1 MADNRLQNLKK
12 LSDAQARYQKLL
24 DMQEKSGKDYS
35 ASLEKQQ
42 QKVKTLADELK
53 KVNASNQSFVGE
65 LERGVSSIAS
75 QFGTFKDL
83 QTQAVSESKSIANL
97 NQAQKDAI
105 TNILEET
112 RNLSNLNSE
121 DVEQIAAKNEALNK
135 QLEVAASILGAD
147 SDILKTLIK
156 IKGEANSIANLS
168 NDEKKALDL
177 QQQAS
182 EKLKQSFQA
191 ISETVQTTLMKL
203 LSVRGAM
210 GGLLY
215 AGGAFLGKLG
225 EVNKELG
232 QVGEGLSGA
241 AGNAAVMSFFFKDAA
256 GNLKALS
263 AEMGGMEQ
271 ASFRNQANINLIA
284 NNLGISGGEAV
295 KLQGALSRLN
305 GGSLETA
312 ANLTDGARSFARM
325 NNIPVSQLMGD
336 VAGAT
341 EEFALFGKDG
351 GKNILQAAGFAAK
364 LGTNMSTISG
374 IADNLLDFESSI
386 TKELELGAMLGRNI
400 NLNKARQ
407 LAYDGDIE
415 GATKET
421 LKQLGGI
428 DAFNKMDYFQKKQ
441 TAALLGVSV
450 SELQKMATNQEKA
463 NAISKMQVGNFD
475 SLVEGSKALVAQF
488 GPGLMKS
495 MGTFLML
502 SSQANQS
509 FQLMGKTKIGSK
521 IGKMFGMSKGP
532 SDVMSNAKTS
542 TDVSNKMGKPKG
554 SPLKTLSS
562 GLKSM
567 GNKKVL
573 FGALNLIPTALG
585 FVAMIPAIP
594 GMIATSILGGP
605 TGTALSALAVGI
617 RGMGS
622 KRALL
627 GTLGLIGA
635 GVGFAAMTLGIPGM
649 IGVALLGGPASVGLG
664 LLSVGLTAFGTA
676 AMNPLLWVGIGAIAA
691 LGLALI
697 PMAGAL
703 AIAAPAISAFGDVL
717 LGAFNGIAS
726 IVTAVADG
734 LIGMLE
740 VITMDKAIA
749 MGLLG
754 ASFIGLAA
762 GVTALTAVTSF
773 GGPVIRRFLRKTNES
788 IGGISQAGVDNV
800 IALGSAFKSMAA
812 GLSTVVTQLDR
823 LDTEKLEA
831 LSEVSISASIGGA
844 ISGIGA
850 SIGGLIDTV
859 SGVVGGES
867 LSEYESTMI
876 SKMEQLIA
884 ATSANKDVYLD
895 REKVTSLVMDT
906 GDRSVVNKFSLNN
919 G

>member
-1 MADNRLQNLKK
+1 MADNRLENLKK

-97 NQAQKDAI
+97 NQVQKDAI

-112 RNLSNLNSE
+112 RSLSNLNAE

-147 SDILKTLIK
+147 SEILKILTQ
-156 IKGEANSIANLS
+156 IKGEANDIANLS

-191 ISETVQTTLMKL
+191 ISETVQTTLLKL

-241 AGNAAVMSFFFKDAA
+241 AGSAAVMSFFFSDAA

-271 ASFRNQANINLIA
+271 ASFRNQANINLMA
-284 NNLGISGGEAV
+284 NNLGVSGGEAV

-305 GGSLETA
+305 DGSLETA

-351 GKNILQAAGFAAK
+351 GKNILQAAGYAAK
-364 LGTNMSTISG
+364 LGTNMGTISS
-374 IADNLLDFESSI
+374 IADGLLDFESSI

-407 LAYDGDIE
+407 LAYDGDLE
-415 GATKET
+415 GMTRET

-428 DAFNKMDYFQKKQ
+428 DEFNRMDVFQKKQ
-441 TAALLGVSV
+441 AAAALGVSV
-450 SELQKMATNQEKA
+450 SELQKMVSNQEQA

-664 LLSVGLTAFGTA
+664 LLSVGLTSFGTA

-691 LGLALI
+691 LGLALL

-726 IVTAVADG
+726 IVTAVAGG

-740 VITMDKAIA
+740 VITIEKAVA
-749 MGLLG
+749 MGVLG
-754 ASFIGLAA
+754 ASFGLMALGIGSLALAA
-762 GVTALTAVTSF
+762 GL
-773 GGPVIRRFLRKTNES
+773 GGGVVRRFLRKTGES
-788 IGGISQAGVDNV
+788 IGAIGESGVQNV
-800 IALGSAFKSMAA
+800 QNLASALQGMAT
-812 GLSTVVTQLDR
+812 GLSAVVTQLDR
-823 LDTEKLEA
+823 LDTEKLEK